1 MLSLDCEFR
10 RGDFVLRAR
19 AEIAGGVTGIVG
31 PSGCGKS
38 TLLAL
43 LAGLL
48 RPRTGHIRFG
58 DETLAEGDATFVPAW
73 RRHFGLV
80 FQDGQLFPH
89 LSVRSN
95 LLYGYRRRA
104 PAARRFELP
113 GVLELL
119 EIAPLLERRPGQLS
133 GGERQRV
140 ALGRALLYS
149 PRLLLLDEPLSA
161 LDERLKQ
168 QILPFLKR
176 VKDETR
182 IPMIYVSHA
191 LPEVEYLAD
200 RVLLMEHGQLPGS
213 EKGQRRV
220 REGSE
225 KGQRRVRE
233 GSEKGQR
240 NSDRGRI
247 LL

>member
-1 MLSLDCEFR
+1 MLSLDCEYR
-10 RGDFVLRAR
+10 RGDFVLRAH
-19 AEIAGGVTGIVG
+19 AEIADGVTGICG

-48 RPRTGHIRFG
+48 RPQAGRIRFA
-58 DETLAEGDATFVPAW
+58 DETLADGATFVPPW

-89 LSVRSN
+89 LSVRGN
-95 LLYGYRRRA
+95 LLYGHRRRA
-104 PAARRFELP
+104 AEERRFELP
-113 GVLELL
+113 AVLDLL
-119 EIAPLLERRPGQLS
+119 EIGPLLERRPGQLS

-182 IPMIYVSHA
+182 IPMIYVTHTLS
-191 LPEVEYLAD
+191 EVEYLAD
-200 RVLLMEHGQLPGS
+200 RLLPME
-213 EKGQRRV
+213 
-220 REGSE
+220 
-225 KGQRRVRE
+225 
-233 GSEKGQR
+233 
-240 NSDRGRI
+240 RGELSNRAQ
-247 LL
+247 

>member
-1 MLSLDCEFR
+1 MLNVDLDYR
-10 RGDFVLRAR
+10 RGSFRLLAR
-19 AEIAGGVTGIVG
+19 VDIGAGVTGVCG
-31 PSGCGKS
+31 PSGSGKS

-48 RPRTGHIRFG
+48 KPQQGRILFG
-58 DETLAEGDATFVPAW
+58 EETLVDTTGKRFVPAW

-95 LLYGYRRRA
+95 LLYGFRHLDA
-104 PAARRFELP
+104 EERRFDLCA
-113 GVLELL
+113 VADLL
-119 EIAPLLERRPGQLS
+119 EISDLLDRRTTQLS

-149 PRLLLLDEPLSA
+149 PRLLLLDEPLSS

-176 VKDETR
+176 VKEETQ
-182 IPMIYVSHA
+182 IPMIYVSHS
-191 LPEVEYLAD
+191 PTEVDYLAD
-200 RVLLMEHGQLPGS
+200 RVL
-213 EKGQRRV
+213 
-220 REGSE
+220 
-225 KGQRRVRE
+225 
-233 GSEKGQR
+233 
-240 NSDRGRI
+240 RI
-247 LL
+247 DDGVLTAG